1 VHRMSSP
8 SNGMALGSAAAI
20 LAGGA
25 GGGSSTRPSR
35 RGGVVNLEGRA
46 AALDQR
52 AARAE
57 IAATLDKRREEI
69 TASWMATVEEA
80 ARERFPDLD
89 RYLRSLIS
97 GLYEVFRDDQWS
109 LTQTIIDGLAER
121 RARSGMRLE
130 QGIQRALLAGRRSI
144 LQFCDSDDPV
154 IDDLLLDVLHECL
167 FRFFESYQGIRMA
180 SENDRLH
187 TRIIK
192 SLVMALEARDP
203 YTKGHSISVA
213 LLAQKIAE
221 GMDVPLDPER
231 VYLAGLLHDVGKVGI
246 PDAILLKP
254 GPLTEE
260 EWAVM
265 QEHPGKGAS
274 ILRPIKL
281 YPDVVSAVLTHHENW
296 DGSGYPSRLAG
307 DDIPPIARI
316 LRVADSFN
324 AMTSTRSHRPS
335 RSIDSAIE
343 ELLRSRGEVYEPRA
357 VEVLID
363 LVETPGAMRELNLA
377 SLQID
382 LGYVAV

>member
-1 VHRMSSP
+1 VRPMSSA
-8 SNGMALGSAAAI
+8 SDGMALGSAAAI
-20 LAGGA
+20 LAGGV
-25 GGGSSTRPSR
+25 GGGSSGVSR
-35 RGGVVNLEGRA
+35 RDVVD
-46 AALDQR
+46 LDEATAGLDR
-52 AARAE
+52 SAARTAL
-57 IAATLDKRREEI
+57 AACLDRYREEI
-69 TASWMATVEEA
+69 TASWMATVEEG
-80 ARERFPDLD
+80 ARARFPDLD

-121 RARSGMRLE
+121 RARTGVRLE
-130 QGIQRALLAGRRSI
+130 HGIQRALLAGRRSI
-144 LQFCDSDDPV
+144 LQFCESDNPAC
-154 IDDLLLDVLHECL
+154 DDLLLDVLHECL

-180 SENDRLH
+180 SETDRLH

-254 GPLTEE
+254 GPLT
-260 EWAVM
+260 
-265 QEHPGKGAS
+265 
-274 ILRPIKL
+274 
-281 YPDVVSAVLTHHENW
+281 
-296 DGSGYPSRLAG
+296 
-307 DDIPPIARI
+307 
-316 LRVADSFN
+316 DSFN

-335 RSIDSAIE
+335 RSVDSAME
-343 ELLRSRGEVYEPRA
+343 ELLRARGQIYEPRA
-357 VEVLID
+357 VEELID

>member
-1 VHRMSSP
+1 MASP
-8 SNGMALGSAAAI
+8 SEDLDDD
-20 LAGGA
+20 AGLDLTEA
-25 GGGSSTRPSR
+25 RTR
-35 RGGVVNLEGRA
+35 GRS
-46 AALDQR
+46 DR
-52 AARAE
+52 SAARACL
-57 IAATLDKRREEI
+57 AHCLDVHRDEI
-69 TASWMATVEEA
+69 TASWMATVEDN
-80 ARERFPDLD
+80 ARDRFPELD

-121 RARSGMRLE
+121 RARTGLRLE

-144 LQFCDSDDPV
+144 LQFCGSDNPAC
-154 IDDLLLDVLHECL
+154 DDLLLDVLHECL

-221 GMDVPLDPER
+221 SAQVQLDPER

-246 PDAILLKP
+246 PDAILLKS
-254 GPLTEE
+254 GPLTED
-260 EWAVM
+260 EWQVM
-265 QEHPGKGAS
+265 HQHPGKGAS

-296 DGSGYPSRLAG
+296 DGSGYPGNLAA
-307 DDIPPIARI
+307 DEIPPIARI
-316 LRVADSFN
+316 IRVADSFN
-324 AMTSTRSHRPS
+324 AMTSTRVHRPS
-335 RSIDSAIE
+335 RSIDSAME
-343 ELLRSRGEVYEPRA
+343 ELLRSRGSVYEPRT
-357 VEVLID
+357 VETLID

>member
-1 VHRMSSP
+1 MVPGPAS
-8 SNGMALGSAAAI
+8 I
-20 LAGGA
+20 YLAGGA
-25 GGGSSTRPSR
+25 GDGSSRHQ
-35 RGGVVNLEGRA
+35 LEA
-46 AALDQR
+46 AD
-52 AARAE
+52 
-57 IAATLDKRREEI
+57 RREARDRLAHCLDTHRDEI
-69 TASWMATVEEA
+69 TASWMATVEES

-121 RARSGMRLE
+121 RARTGLRLE

-144 LQFCDSDDPV
+144 LAFCSGESPAC
-154 IDDLLLDVLHECL
+154 DDLLLDVLHECL

-221 GMDVPLDPER
+221 NVEVPLDPER

-254 GPLTEE
+254 GPLTED
-260 EWAVM
+260 EWEVM
-265 QEHPGKGAS
+265 QEHPGKGAN

-296 DGSGYPSRLAG
+296 DGSGYPGGLTG

-324 AMTSTRSHRPS
+324 AMTSTRVHRPS
-335 RSIDSAIE
+335 RSVDSAME
-343 ELLRSRGEVYEPRA
+343 ELLRSRGTVYEPRS

>member
-1 VHRMSSP
+1 MQRIAST
-8 SNGMALGSAAAI
+8 SNGMAPGASGLY
-20 LAGGA
+20 LAGDA
-25 GGGSSTRPSR
+25 GSGSSPRIEGADR
-35 RGGVVNLEGRA
+35 RS
-46 AALDQR
+46 
-52 AARAE
+52 ARACL
-57 IAATLDKRREEI
+57 AQCLDAHRDEI
-69 TASWMATVEEA
+69 TASWMATVEES

-121 RARSGMRLE
+121 RARTGLRLE

-144 LQFCDSDDPV
+144 LAFCPSDNSAT
-154 IDDLLLDVLHECL
+154 DDLLLDVLHECL

-221 GMDVPLDPER
+221 TLDVTLDSER

-246 PDAILLKP
+246 PDAILLKS
-254 GPLTEE
+254 GPLTED
-260 EWAVM
+260 EWEVM

-296 DGSGYPSRLAG
+296 DGSGYPARLEG

-324 AMTSTRSHRPS
+324 AMTSTRVHRPS
-335 RSIDSAIE
+335 RSIDSAME
-343 ELLRSRGEVYEPRA
+343 ELMRSRGTVYEPRS
-357 VEVLID
+357 VEVLVD

>member
-1 VHRMSSP
+1 VRRMSSP
-8 SNGMALGSAAAI
+8 SDGMALGSAAAI
-20 LAGGA
+20 VAGGV
-25 GGGSSTRPSR
+25 GGGSSGVSR
-35 RGGVVNLEGRA
+35 RGVVVD
-46 AALDQR
+46 LDEATAGLDR
-52 AARAE
+52 SAARTAL
-57 IAATLDKRREEI
+57 AACLDRHREEI
-69 TASWMATVEEA
+69 TASWMATVEEG
-80 ARERFPDLD
+80 ARARFPDLD

-121 RARSGMRLE
+121 RARTGVRLE
-130 QGIQRALLAGRRSI
+130 HGIQRALLAGRRSI
-144 LQFCDSDDPV
+144 LQFCESDNPAC
-154 IDDLLLDVLHECL
+154 DDLLLDVLHECL

-260 EWAVM
+260 EWEVM

-335 RSIDSAIE
+335 RSVDSAME
-343 ELLRSRGEVYEPRA
+343 ELLRARGQIYEPRA

>member
-1 VHRMSSP
+1 MQRSSSP
-8 SNGMALGSAAAI
+8 SNGMAPGFAPASV
-20 LAGGA
+20 AGGA
-25 GGGSSTRPSR
+25 GGGSSSVPGTIRLAR
-35 RGGVVNLEGRA
+35 VEGSP
-46 AALDQR
+46 ALDRGQ
-52 AARAE
+52 ARATL
-57 IAATLDKRREEI
+57 AACLDRHREEI
-69 TASWMATVEEA
+69 TASWLATVEDT

-121 RARSGMRLE
+121 RARTGLRLE

-144 LQFCDSDDPV
+144 LEYCGPENPAC
-154 IDDLLLDVLHECL
+154 DDLLLDVLHECL

-221 GMDVPLDPER
+221 GMDVPLDSER

-254 GPLTEE
+254 GPLTED
-260 EWAVM
+260 EWEVM

-296 DGSGYPSRLAG
+296 DGSGYPARLAG

-335 RSIDSAIE
+335 RSVDAAME
-343 ELLRSRGEVYEPRA
+343 ELLRSRGEIYEPRA
-357 VEVLID
+357 VEILID

>member
-1 VHRMSSP
+1 MSSP
-8 SNGMALGSAAAI
+8 SNGMALGSAAAV

-25 GGGSSTRPSR
+25 GGGSSSRGNRP
-35 RGGVVNLEGRA
+35 GVVVDLEGA
-46 AALDQR
+46 ATPLDQR
-52 AARAE
+52 EARAA
-57 IAATLDKRREEI
+57 IAACLDRYREEI
-69 TASWMATVEEA
+69 TASWMATVEDA

-121 RARSGMRLE
+121 RARTGLRLE

-144 LQFCDSDDPV
+144 LQFCESDSPAC
-154 IDDLLLDVLHECL
+154 DDLLLDVLHECL

-221 GMDVPLDPER
+221 GMEVPLDPER

-260 EWAVM
+260 EWQVM

-335 RSIDSAIE
+335 RSVDSAME
-343 ELLRSRGEVYEPRA
+343 ELLRARGEVYEPRA